1 MKKSSNL
8 EDWKIFQFF
17 LLIGLSLGLIFPL
30 LSHNGVT
37 QINCPLE
44 HLSSQPCP
52 SCGLSRAWHLL
63 YNGDF
68 EEAMEANHN
77 AYSLL
82 MLLILQLIWRGW
94 LIVKATAG
102 KPIIIWDIII
112 TISSVVLLAGQYL
125 TDLLHFIVTN
135 YT

>member
-1 MKKSSNL
+1 MKRSSNL

-17 LLIGLSLGLIFPL
+17 LLIGLSLGFIFPL

-37 QINCPLE
+37 QIRCPLE

-52 SCGLSRAWHLL
+52 SCGLSSAWHLL
-63 YNGDF
+63 YNGNF
-68 EEAMEANHN
+68 EEAMEANPN
-77 AYSLL
+77 AYRLL
-82 MLLILQLIWRGW
+82 MLLILQIIWRGW

-112 TISSVVLLAGQYL
+112 TISSVAIFAGQYL
-125 TDLLHFIVTN
+125 SDLLHFLIN
-135 YT
+135 SYN